1 MLLNKDDSELLLEE
15 GCVSFKIIFRI
26 SSELLSENRID
37 FGITYDLYIYLVN
50 LFHNIKLRLI
60 III

>member
-1 MLLNKDDSELLLEE
+1 MLLNKDDSEFLLEE

-26 SSELLSENRID
+26 SSELLSESCID
-37 FGITYDLYIYLVN
+37 FGITYGLYIYLVN